1 MKIPNKEE
9 SAMQNSSKRFL
20 VIASVVFV
28 GACLLYS
35 DLYAQ
40 ATGQSSRESSNS
52 FTSLAWFPGIP
63 GKSGPIANSSSV
75 LIRNANGVAYTTST
89 TGLLAG
95 GAYTVW
101 WVIFNNPE
109 FCSPPGCAAKDFP
122 PNGDPRVQAS
132 VLWASGRVVDG
143 RGQGNF
149 SSHLAARGVS
159 AAPGQ
164 ILFGPALLDAFGAE
178 IHLVVRSHGP
188 ASMNPVVL
196 NAQLTTFG
204 GNCSIIPNP
213 CQDQQAAQ
221 HFPGE
226 DQKD

>member
-1 MKIPNKEE
+1 
-9 SAMQNSSKRFL
+9 MQNSSKRSL
-20 VIASVVFV
+20 VIASVAFV

-52 FTSLAWFPGIP
+52 FTSLEWFPD
-63 GKSGPIANSSSV
+63 SGNSGTIANSSSV
-75 LIRNANGVAYTTST
+75 LIRNKNGVAYTTST
-89 TGLLAG
+89 TGLLPG
-95 GAYTVW
+95 GAYTTW

-109 FCSPPGCAAKDFP
+109 FCSPPSCAAKDFP
-122 PNGDPRVQAS
+122 QNMGDPRVQAS
-132 VLWASGRVVDG
+132 VLWATGRVVDG
-143 RGQGNF
+143 HGQGNL
-149 SSHLAARGVS
+149 SAHLAAGGRS

-188 ASMNPVVL
+188 ALTGDNL
-196 NAQLTTFG
+196 KAQLTTFLG
-204 GNCSIIPNP
+204 GCSINK
-213 CQDQQAAQ
+213 CEDQQFAQ

>member
-1 MKIPNKEE
+1 
-9 SAMQNSSKRFL
+9 MQNSSKRSL
-20 VIASVVFV
+20 VIASVAFV
-28 GACLLYS
+28 AACLLYS

-40 ATGQSSRESSNS
+40 APGQSSRESSNS
-52 FTSLAWFPGIP
+52 FTSLEWFPGIP
-63 GKSGPIANSSSV
+63 GNSGTIANSSSV
-75 LIRNANGVAYTTST
+75 LIRNKNGVAYTTST

-109 FCSPPGCAAKDFP
+109 FCSPPGCAGKDFP
-122 PNGDPRVQAS
+122 QNGGDPRVQAS

-143 RGQGNF
+143 HGQGNF
-149 SSHLAARGVS
+149 SSHLAARGRS

-164 ILFGPALLDAFGAE
+164 ILFGPALLDPSGAE
-178 IHLVVRSHGP
+178 IQLVVRSHGP
-188 ASMNPVVL
+188 ALSGANL

-204 GNCSIIPNP
+204 GGCSINK
-213 CQDQQAAQ
+213 CQDEQFAQ

-226 DQKD
+226 DHRDKD